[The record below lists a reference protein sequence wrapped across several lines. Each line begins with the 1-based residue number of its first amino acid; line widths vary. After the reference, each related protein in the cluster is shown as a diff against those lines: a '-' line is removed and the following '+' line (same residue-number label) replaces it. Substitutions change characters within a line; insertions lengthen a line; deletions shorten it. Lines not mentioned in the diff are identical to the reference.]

1 MFKLIISDNLNILCF
16 SIHENPKMTFLS
28 IDLHEKVGNDFLSGD
43 LREKAV
49 NEKEN
54 RKNKLTKMKISKLAA
69 ILESAQ
75 NQVGTMTREAKILDI
90 KRSYH
95 IRNDSLSWKCF
106 TWSNEDAHDDLQK
119 VANLIYQNC

>member
-54 RKNKLTKMKISKLAA
+54 RKNKLTKMKNIKTSSLFRECP
-69 ILESAQ
+69 ES
-75 NQVGTMTREAKILDI
+75 
-90 KRSYH
+90 S
-95 IRNDSLSWKCF
+95 RNDDTRS
-106 TWSNEDAHDDLQK
+106 
-119 VANLIYQNC
+119 